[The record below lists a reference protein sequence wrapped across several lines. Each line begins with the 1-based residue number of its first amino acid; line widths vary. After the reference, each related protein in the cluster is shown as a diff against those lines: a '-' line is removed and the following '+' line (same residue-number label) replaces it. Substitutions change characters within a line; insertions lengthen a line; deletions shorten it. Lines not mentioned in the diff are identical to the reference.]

1 MISLFLLHIFLISL
15 SVYLSSCVVLQSL
28 TSTNTFTCFIQR
40 NLTTVSRHS
49 PAGAVTM
56 ATWLTSCMAVPSDP
70 RRVDLWPESHQRR
83 RGGVRIVALA

>member
-1 MISLFLLHIFLISL
+1 MNFFFFKSVLCVVSLYSHLNKNIYLLHTL
-15 SVYLSSCVVLQSL
+15 SP
-28 TSTNTFTCFIQR
+28 
-40 NLTTVSRHS
+40 LTTASCHS

-83 RGGVRIVALA
+83 RGGVRSVALA